1 MSKLTLICSALVL
14 ALCAT
19 QAQAQ
24 MPDPVIQEGMYSYY
38 DLSGLKG
45 GEWIEYETTSEMV
58 MQGVPP
64 NPTKTSSKM
73 ACVGVEG
80 DTVYLESDQMLSY
93 NPGWKGMTIM
103 CAVDKKTGN
112 ITKAWWGKVG
122 EAGKELKVEKA
133 AGGKPAEAPKFDG
146 SGTAKVSKESIKVAG
161 ADYDCEKI
169 EMDITT
175 KANGMESKMKT
186 TSWTSEKVAF
196 KYKAQAADAKDPYDG
211 KVKWEGK
218 AEGKGG
224 LVKSTSDMAGT
235 GYTMKT
241 TMEIKASGTD
251 AKMSLKK

>member
-1 MSKLTLICSALVL
+1 MSKLMVICSALVL

-45 GEWIEYETTSEMV
+45 GEWVEYESVSEMV
-58 MQGVPP
+58 MAGVPP
-64 NPTKTSSKM
+64 NPQKSSSKI

-93 NPGWKGMTIM
+93 NPAWKGMVIM
-103 CAVDKKTGN
+103 CAVDKKSGN
-112 ITKAWWGKVG
+112 VTKAWWGKVG

-133 AGGKPAEAPKFDG
+133 AGGKPTEAPKFDG
-146 SGTAKVSKESIKVAG
+146 SGTAKVSKETIKAGG

-169 EMDITT
+169 EMDITM
-175 KANGMESKMKT
+175 KVSGQESKSKT

-224 LVKSTSDMAGT
+224 IVKSVTEAAGT

-241 TMEIKASGTD
+241 SMEIKASGTD

>member
-1 MSKLTLICSALVL
+1 MSKLMVICSALVL

-45 GEWIEYETTSEMV
+45 GEWVEYESTSEMV
-58 MQGVPP
+58 MPNVPA
-64 NPTKTSSKM
+64 NPQKSSSKM

-80 DTVYLESDQMLSY
+80 DTVYLESDEMLSY
-93 NPGWKGMTIM
+93 NPAWKGMVIM
-103 CAVDKKTGN
+103 CAVDKKSGN
-112 ITKAWWGKVG
+112 VTKAWWGKPG
-122 EAGKELKVEKA
+122 EAGKELKVQKPE
-133 AGGKPAEAPKFDG
+133 GGKPVEPAKFDG

-169 EMDITT
+169 EMDMTT
-175 KANGMESKMKT
+175 KANGMESKTKIT
-186 TSWTSEKVAF
+186 TWSSEKVAF
-196 KYKAQAADAKDPYDG
+196 KNKAQAADAKDPYDG
-211 KVKWEGK
+211 KIKWEGK

-224 LVKSTSDMAGT
+224 VVKQTMESAGT
-235 GYTMKT
+235 GYTMKSSK
-241 TMEIKASGTD
+241 EIKASGTD